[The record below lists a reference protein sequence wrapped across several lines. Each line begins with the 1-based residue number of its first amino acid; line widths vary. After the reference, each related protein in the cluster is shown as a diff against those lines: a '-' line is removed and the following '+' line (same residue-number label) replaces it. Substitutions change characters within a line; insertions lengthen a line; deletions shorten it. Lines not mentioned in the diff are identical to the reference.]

1 MEPAGTFPVLDR
13 TYPYLMKIE
22 EPQPEQP
29 NQATHGYK
37 PKSLLAQA
45 GWLMIARVTGFAFTF
60 LIPIVLSRVLDLKQF
75 GLYKQAFLVVAT
87 SQSILPLGF
96 GMSTFYF
103 LSREHDRDKRASIA
117 GNALLFHVFVATL
130 AAATVFFWPGIL
142 VLIFGSADLV
152 RYSSQIA
159 GLLLLWISSYLI
171 ESIATANQ
179 DVMYSTVFIIT
190 AQLTKSIAMLTAA
203 LWTRSVEGV
212 LYAGMLQG
220 AVQTTVLLWYL
231 QRRFAG
237 YWRHFSLPMLRF
249 QLSYTLP
256 LGLAGLIYT
265 LQNDAHNYFVSSAF
279 GAAAF
284 AIYSVGVA
292 QLPLIGVMRESI
304 NAVLL
309 GRVSYLQQEG
319 RRKEILRLSIQ
330 VMRKLALVY
339 WPLYALLMV
348 VANEFVLVLYTKR
361 FVSSVPLL
369 RMNLT
374 LLPFMV
380 IVQDPILRAFAEH
393 RYYLLALRAVL
404 VSILFTVLTT
414 SLERIGLLGA
424 VSLVVAISL
433 AERIAIILKTT
444 RVLGFGRED
453 ARELARLGSI
463 AAISGVAAAA
473 AFGVRWLMIAQ
484 KPLIVLAV
492 TAMAFWTV
500 YAALLWRTGSLQ
512 PDERELANR
521 YWNRALSLLPGR

>member
-103 LSREHDRDKRASIA
+103 LSREHDRDKRVSIA

-159 GLLLLWISSYLI
+159 AYIASVDLFVPDRIHRYRKPGRDVFHRIHHHVAAHQKHRNADGGAVDTLRGRRVICGHAARGCANYSAAVVPAAALCRILAAFQLPDAAVPALLHPSTRARRADLH
-171 ESIATANQ
+171 IAKRC
-179 DVMYSTVFIIT
+179 
-190 AQLTKSIAMLTAA
+190 AQLLCVERLRSCSLRYLLRGSSPAA
-203 LWTRSVEGV
+203 FDRRD
-212 LYAGMLQG
+212 ARID
-220 AVQTTVLLWYL
+220 
-231 QRRFAG
+231 QRCPPRPG
-237 YWRHFSLPMLRF
+237 
-249 QLSYTLP
+249 QLS
-256 LGLAGLIYT
+256 
-265 LQNDAHNYFVSSAF
+265 S
-279 GAAAF
+279 
-284 AIYSVGVA
+284 
-292 QLPLIGVMRESI
+292 
-304 NAVLL
+304 
-309 GRVSYLQQEG
+309 QQEG

-348 VANEFVLVLYTKR
+348 VAN
-361 FVSSVPLL
+361 
-369 RMNLT
+369 
-374 LLPFMV
+374 
-380 IVQDPILRAFAEH
+380 
-393 RYYLLALRAVL
+393 
-404 VSILFTVLTT
+404 
-414 SLERIGLLGA
+414 
-424 VSLVVAISL
+424 
-433 AERIAIILKTT
+433 
-444 RVLGFGRED
+444 
-453 ARELARLGSI
+453 
-463 AAISGVAAAA
+463 
-473 AFGVRWLMIAQ
+473 
-484 KPLIVLAV
+484 
-492 TAMAFWTV
+492 
-500 YAALLWRTGSLQ
+500 
-512 PDERELANR
+512 
-521 YWNRALSLLPGR
+521 